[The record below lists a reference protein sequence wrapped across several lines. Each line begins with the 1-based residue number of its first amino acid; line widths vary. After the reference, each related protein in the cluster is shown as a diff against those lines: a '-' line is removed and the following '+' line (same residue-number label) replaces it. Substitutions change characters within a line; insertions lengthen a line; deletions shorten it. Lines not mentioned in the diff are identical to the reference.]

1 MYDRAVIQWAVE
13 HEVTIA
19 DLELI
24 DFPERLRDLLDNKGI
39 IMLEQLLSYTF
50 EELDSIPGIG
60 DKYIKSIK
68 SMLEHLPLLKQRL
81 EAI

>member
-1 MYDRAVIQWAVE
+1 MYDRAAIQWAVE

-19 DLELI
+19 DLEII
-24 DFPERLRDLLDNKGI
+24 DFPERLRDLLDNRGI

-68 SMLEHLPLLKQRL
+68 TMLEQLPLLKQRL
-81 EAI
+81 EHV

>member
-1 MYDRAVIQWAVE
+1 MYDRATIQWAVE

-19 DLELI
+19 DLEI
-24 DFPERLRDLLDNKGI
+24 INFPERLRDLLDNRGI

-68 SMLEHLPLLKQRL
+68 TMLEQLPLLKQRL
-81 EAI
+81 EHV